1 MRNAV
6 TSPKTLL
13 SASMPVRL
21 AGAALAALLLWAAV
35 QWAL

>member
-6 TSPKTLL
+6 SAPKTLL
-13 SASMPVRL
+13 SAGMPVRL
-21 AGAALAALLLWAAV
+21 AGAALTAALLWLAV

>member
-1 MRNAV
+1 MPETV
-6 TSPKTLL
+6 TSPNTLL

-21 AGAALAALLLWAAV
+21 AGAIMAALLLWIAV